1 MQDRSGGIREPA
13 LGATVGYFLKVARD
27 PRERAAGTGCARE
40 PIEAPGELRPQ
51 LRPSRLDV
59 RAPVGGVVKLVGP
72 DGVVDGFWGG

>member
-13 LGATVGYFLKVARD
+13 LGATVGYFFKVARD
-27 PRERAAGTGCARE
+27 PRECTAGTGRARE

-59 RAPVGGVVKLVGP
+59 RAPVGSVVKLVGP
-72 DGVVDGFWGG
+72 DGVVDGF